1 MPTGRP
7 FGNLGLAQT
16 DVSGF
21 PARPDRSRSS
31 NELLQGT
38 WGSIGGSA
46 RVLSDADRLIMR
58 LAKLEEMARPE
69 HRKIIVGRLLEAGF
83 SQTARIVEKWDAK
96 PYTKVVGTPH
106 PQTGEILTK
115 QTVLTSDLYHLAKR
129 IAEGEWPTGT
139 SIQSYLADLKGAIAS
154 PEAEI
159 YIGFQGGT
167 PKVGVV
173 GPLRPAPEGGPN
185 PLGDRVFVVY
195 NARTGELVT
204 GYRIGAHEKA
214 RAVKSWRPCQ

>member
-1 MPTGRP
+1 MADGYLHPELLGRP
-7 FGNLGLAQT
+7 
-16 DVSGF
+16 
-21 PARPDRSRSS
+21 
-31 NELLQGT
+31 E
-38 WGSIGGSA
+38 
-46 RVLSDADRLIMR
+46 
-58 LAKLEEMARPE
+58 
-69 HRKIIVGRLLEAGF
+69 
-83 SQTARIVEKWDAK
+83 
-96 PYTKVVGTPH
+96 
-106 PQTGEILTK
+106 
-115 QTVLTSDLYHLAKR
+115 
-129 IAEGEWPTGT
+129 
-139 SIQSYLADLKGAIAS
+139 GAIAS

-214 RAVKSWRPCQ
+214 RAVKSWRPCQKVPRLSKE